1 MEVEKLLMEVEKLED
16 KLYWLLKDKSQ
27 RNADFF

>member
-16 KLYWLLKDKSQ
+16 KLYWLFGDKSQ